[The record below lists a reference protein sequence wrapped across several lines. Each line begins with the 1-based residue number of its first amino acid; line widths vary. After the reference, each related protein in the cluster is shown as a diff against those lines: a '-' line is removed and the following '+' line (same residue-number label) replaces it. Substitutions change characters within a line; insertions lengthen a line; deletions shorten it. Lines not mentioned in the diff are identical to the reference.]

1 MYNKYYID
9 TMVRTSKPA
18 VTPAPVAATAPVSV
32 PVAEAKTT
40 SAKKTSS
47 KKAAK
52 VDETPAPAV
61 TATTPVAVDTTT
73 VAAVVA
79 AATTDAAAESNSITK
94 LTELDAKLQQL
105 SSILSALKSDVKV
118 IAKTIVREQKVA
130 QKNSKA
136 SRRASGKERQP
147 SGFVKPTPI
156 SNELADFLG
165 KNQGSEMARTEASK
179 EIHQYIRTH
188 GLATG
193 RDINPDAKLSV
204 LLNVQSGDKLTYFN
218 LQRYM
223 KHHFLKA
230 VTATDPAATTA

>member
-1 MYNKYYID
+1 
-9 TMVRTSKPA
+9 MVRTSKPA

-40 SAKKTSS
+40 SAKKAAP

-52 VDETPAPAV
+52 VDETPAPVVA
-61 TATTPVAVDTTT
+61 ATTTVDTTT

-193 RDINPDAKLSV
+193 RDINPDAKLST